1 MMRGGFWGRGKTL
14 KHHPQRA
21 GTLGSCAAV
30 VLAALALAGPSAGA
44 QSEESAATCGQ
55 LITSD
60 TTLDR
65 NLTGCEEGLT
75 VAAGVHLDLG
85 GHTISGTGTGTGV
98 RLLEGATVRAGA
110 VRRFFIGVWVLG
122 SNSSVTGL
130 TVAEN
135 NGSGIAVTGGTSS
148 RNTKIRGNVIRENGG
163 GIGLNFSLE
172 VDVRDNRIVENTGYG
187 LHAVRAGNSVFEN
200 NVVARNGLDGF
211 SLDNTN
217 ATIQGNT
224 FRRNG
229 GTGLWIIERVCSA
242 IASYGIGGN
251 EADANGALGIDFH
264 TDAFA
269 CAPGEDPAPL
279 FAIADRGGNLAAQNG
294 DPRECVNVMCSRNRG
309 SL

>member
-1 MMRGGFWGRGKTL
+1 M
-14 KHHPQRA
+14 
-21 GTLGSCAAV
+21 
-30 VLAALALAGPSAGA
+30 
-44 QSEESAATCGQ
+44 
-55 LITSD
+55 
-60 TTLDR
+60 
-65 NLTGCEEGLT
+65 
-75 VAAGVHLDLG
+75 
-85 GHTISGTGTGTGV
+85 
-98 RLLEGATVRAGA
+98 
-110 VRRFFIGVWVLG
+110 WVLG

-135 NGSGIAVTGGTSS
+135 NGPASPSRRYSS

-309 SL
+309 VSSFTCELARGRRSRLPLGRSACATGRHRPCPHDSSRLFVTTGGEGLQVPARPQATAPTVARTLPCWANASFAFAGSSCDGRTWDRTFLLRGNFSHRLRHG